1 MSLAPAP
8 KKILTRLSSLQK
20 LLSRSPLSSTSRS
33 LAKSSGLQRSRP
45 QTLAAIHLRLSLRG
59 ERRQRREGGEGGAR
73 VRQRNWGSILQ
84 GNIINRGHD
93 PDRRAATRGA
103 GEAWRGVEHAP
114 HGRRVSLPLSPRS
127 RRHSNPAMSPDRAL
141 VTRARHAP
149 ASAAR
154 SCRRTLSSARS
165 PPTRRGRL
173 APTEWGLPR
182 GWIKGRCC
190 TPCSRRRR
198 RGRAPHGA
206 WCVLWSLD
214 PLHYAPIPHAP

>member
-114 HGRRVSLPLSPRS
+114 HGRRAEHSLHGDFIFTHGVTSDAWRS
-127 RRHSNPAMSPDRAL
+127 VQPSGRR
-141 VTRARHAP
+141 VTRFQRLATP
-149 ASAAR
+149 ATVSE
-154 SCRRTLSSARS
+154 
-165 PPTRRGRL
+165 TRRPQTLGDFR
-173 APTEWGLPR
+173 ER
-182 GWIKGRCC
+182 N
-190 TPCSRRRR
+190 
-198 RGRAPHGA
+198 
-206 WCVLWSLD
+206 
-214 PLHYAPIPHAP
+214 